1 MPHGPLSLTDN
12 KNMKRLTTMAFFKK
26 QKQKINGK
34 WYPQA
39 VTVGKPVTTD
49 MVAKR
54 LAEVSTVSP
63 GDTYAVLKNLGPVL
77 ALFMEQGL
85 TVKLDGVGTLY
96 YTAVTNGQG
105 VDTEEEVSANQITGV
120 RVRFI
125 PETRR
130 SSSGKVTTRSLV
142 SGDVYWEELPG
153 TPKPATPDTPDA
165 GGEDVLG

>member
-1 MPHGPLSLTDN
+1 
-12 KNMKRLTTMAFFKK
+12 MAFFKK

-54 LAEVSTVSP
+54 LAEISTVSP
-63 GDTYAVLKNLGPVL
+63 GDTYAVLKNLGGVL

-85 TVKLDGVGTLY
+85 TVKLDGFGTLY

-105 VDTEEEVSANQITGV
+105 VDTEEEVSAKQITGV

-125 PETRR
+125 PEARR
-130 SSSGKVTTRSLV
+130 SSSNKITTRSLV
-142 SGDVYWEELPG
+142 SEDIYWEELP
-153 TPKPATPDTPDA
+153 TQATPTTPETPDE
-165 GGEDVLG
+165 GGDDVLD